1 MKGMAAGPPVPRI
14 LVSNRGE
21 IAMRIIQAC
30 NELGMESV
38 ALYTDDDRAHCQH
51 ATVAIRLPSPAA
63 YMDIAHIVGIATR
76 GKCTAV
82 APGYGYLSESA
93 AFAKALEDQKIIF
106 AGPSSHVLDTLGD
119 KRKAK
124 EVARATNVPILPS
137 VAVQNEADIQ
147 HFAMDVGFPIMIKA
161 QDGGGGRGIRIVRS
175 ADEVAPLMQEAL
187 NESPGRL
194 IFCEKA
200 ALEGYKHIEIQ
211 ILGDRHGEV
220 RHLFEREC
228 SLQRRFQKVIEFA
241 PSSLSPERIAPLI
254 ASSIAMA
261 KQVGYVGLGTFE
273 FLVNARRSD
282 GYYFMECNPRIQVE
296 HTITEQIAGVDLVA
310 LLLKATTDYKFK
322 LVDEPWPARPSGYSI
337 QCRVNA
343 EDPTTFEVAQ
353 GIITSHIM
361 PGGAGIRVDTLLH
374 STKTHKVT
382 DTFDSM
388 IAKLVTTGQTYEQA
402 RQRAIYAVRHLQVD
416 GIVTNQ
422 ALLMGL
428 LRSGMMRRPSMLD
441 IRSLSI
447 PGMLERLTSD
457 GSVYLVQFRGAAQKR
472 LGHDGKVA
480 KPTPLA
486 LAADTSTL
494 FRKGDGYTLTVAQD
508 RKILKIERILKSNF
522 PTHLSADVSL
532 DGGKPQKMVLEKASG
547 NAALERASADKNHVA
562 SPFNGILMEMVA
574 EEGEE
579 VEKGD
584 VLAVFRQ
591 QKMELEV
598 RAPRAGIIKRV
609 ASIKVGEQ
617 VGAGSLVCVMQD
629 EAKPKL

>member
-1 MKGMAAGPPVPRI
+1 
-14 LVSNRGE
+14 
-21 IAMRIIQAC
+21 MRIIQTC
-30 NELGMESV
+30 NELGMQSV
-38 ALYTDDDRAHCQH
+38 AVYTDDDRAHAKH
-51 ATVAIRLPSPAA
+51 ATVAIRLPSPSS
-63 YMDIAHIVGIATR
+63 YMDISHIVGIATR

-93 AFAKALEDQKIIF
+93 AFAQALEESKIAF
-106 AGPSSHVLDTLGD
+106 AGPSHHVLDILGD

-124 EVARATNVPILPS
+124 EVAQQCGVPILPS
-137 VAVQNEADIQ
+137 APVQTANDIER
-147 HFAMDVGFPIMIKA
+147 FAANVGLPIMIKA
-161 QDGGGGRGIRIVRS
+161 QDGGGGRGIRIVREMHQIG
-175 ADEVAPLMQEAL
+175 ALMEEAL

-211 ILGDRHGEV
+211 IVADGHGEV

-254 ASSIAMA
+254 ASSLAMA
-261 KQVGYVGLGTFE
+261 KKVGYVGLGTFE
-273 FLVNARRSD
+273 FLVNARSSE

-296 HTITEQIAGVDLVA
+296 HTITEQIAGSDLVS
-310 LLLKATTDYKFK
+310 LLLKITTDAKFR
-322 LVDEPWPARPSGYSI
+322 LANEPWPQTPSGYAV
-337 QCRVNA
+337 QCRINA

-353 GIITSHIM
+353 GIITSHAM

-374 STKTHKVT
+374 GSKTHKVT
-382 DTFDSM
+382 DQFDSM
-388 IAKLVTTGQTYEQA
+388 IVKIITSGATYEQA
-402 RQRAIYAVRHLQVD
+402 RQRAIYAVRHMQID
-416 GIVTNQ
+416 GIVTNK
-422 ALLMGL
+422 ALLIGL
-428 LRSGMMRRPSMLD
+428 LRSGMMRRPNLLD

-447 PGMLERLTSD
+447 SGMLERLTND
-457 GSVYLVQFRGAAQKR
+457 GMAYVENFDAASQKR
-472 LGHDGKVA
+472 LGDDGR
-480 KPTPLA
+480 PTKAAPLM
-486 LAADTSTL
+486 LAADTSML
-494 FRKGDGYTLTVAQD
+494 FRKDDSYTLTSNSGK
-508 RKILKIERILKSNF
+508 KIIKIDRILKNQF
-522 PTHLSADVSL
+522 PTHLSADISI
-532 DGGKPQKMVLEKASG
+532 DGNKPENMVLEKATG
-547 NAALERASADKNHVA
+547 NAALERASNDKNHVA

-598 RAPRAGIIKRV
+598 RAPRAGIVERV
-609 ASIKVGEQ
+609 AVIKVGDQ

-629 EAKPKL
+629 ETKAKL